1 MARLAAGPAPGLARQ
16 PADGGH
22 RRRGLPEAAGETA
35 EIVIT
40 VGVPGQNVGGALWN
54 ERRGVIAYTEPKA
67 ATDAQ
72 TAAGVLARIRDRLIE
87 KGVSC

>member
-1 MARLAAGPAPGLARQ
+1 M
-16 PADGGH
+16 
-22 RRRGLPEAAGETA
+22 
-35 EIVIT
+35 
-40 VGVPGQNVGGALWN
+40 GVPGQNVGGALWN

-67 ATDAQ
+67 ATEAQ